1 MREIGISVGNLESRR
16 NRIPERWVLRDDRSA
31 LGRMRSPLAAG
42 RTRMPPQQSLSHRWQ
57 GDAMRPASY
66 AVNGCEL

>member
-1 MREIGISVGNLESRR
+1 MRELWVSVGNLESRR
-16 NRIPERWVLRDDRSA
+16 NRIPERWMLRDDHSA

-42 RTRMPPQQSLSHRWQ
+42 RMRIATTAVVITPLQ

-66 AVNGCEL
+66 AVTGCE